1 MKLGAE
7 EGDCGGEDEEAATA
21 SAVAS
26 EVVEVSTAA
35 GSSSNAAWVAAE
47 ALINGAS
54 PTQSLLLCTS
64 LNPEIEAA
72 ADPCLLGSAGFV
84 ESVSG

>member
-26 EVVEVSTAA
+26 EVVVSTAA

-54 PTQSLLLCTS
+54 PSQSLLLCTS

>member
-1 MKLGAE
+1 MGAE
-7 EGDCGGEDEEAATA
+7 EGDCGGEDEEA
-21 SAVAS
+21 SAVAAS
-26 EVVEVSTAA
+26 EVVVSTAA
-35 GSSSNAAWVAAE
+35 GSSNAASASV
-47 ALINGAS
+47 ALINRAS
-54 PTQSLLLCTS
+54 LTQSLLLLCTS

>member
-7 EGDCGGEDEEAATA
+7 EGDCGGEEDEAATA
-21 SAVAS
+21 SEVA
-26 EVVEVSTAA
+26 VSTAA
-35 GSSSNAAWVAAE
+35 GSSNAASAA
-47 ALINGAS
+47 ALINRASAAS

-64 LNPEIEAA
+64 LNPGTEA
-72 ADPCLLGSAGFV
+72 ADPCLLGSAGLV

>member
-7 EGDCGGEDEEAATA
+7 EGDCGGDDEEAAA
-21 SAVAS
+21 AAS

-35 GSSSNAAWVAAE
+35 GSSSNAASAAE

-54 PTQSLLLCTS
+54 PNQSLSLCTS